1 VLELASKSLF
11 EVQVS
16 RLELPLL
23 QLRRWRILSREYPTL
38 ELMFGHESRPPLR
51 LRLVCDNWNELPPS
65 IELLDQEGNLL
76 SPAPRDPAGVFN
88 PGPHPMTQK
97 PFICMRGARE
107 YHTHP
112 SHLTDHWDS
121 LKLRSDYDLG
131 GILTQVWRAW
141 SKALP

>member
-1 VLELASKSLF
+1 MLAVASKTLF

-23 QLRRWRILSREYPTL
+23 QLRRWRILGREYPAL
-38 ELMFGHESRPPLR
+38 ELMFDHESRPPLR

-65 IELLDQEGNLL
+65 IELLDQEGNFL
-76 SPAPRDPAGVFN
+76 SAAPRDPAGVFN

-97 PFICMRGARE
+97 PFICMRGSRE

-112 SHLTDHWDS
+112 SHLDDHWDR

-141 SKALP
+141 SKAQP